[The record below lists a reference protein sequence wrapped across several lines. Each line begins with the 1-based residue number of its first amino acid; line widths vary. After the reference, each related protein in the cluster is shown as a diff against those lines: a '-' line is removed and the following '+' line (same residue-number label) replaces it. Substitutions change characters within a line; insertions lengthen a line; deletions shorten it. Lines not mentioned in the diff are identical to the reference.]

1 MKPVRSICQI
11 PPSFVVV
18 TEADGEKRWL
28 NTKNILSM
36 RTQDDWTM
44 IELDNGDVIRVKDAA
59 ADIANF
65 LERPMVTVIIEDDD
79 E

>member
-36 RTQDDWTM
+36 RVQDDWTM
-44 IELDNGDVIRVKDAA
+44 IGLDNGDVIRVKEKAS
-59 ADIANF
+59 DIATF
-65 LERPMVTVIIEDDD
+65 LERPMITVIVEDD

>member
-1 MKPVRSICQI
+1 MKPVRSICHI

-36 RTQDDWTM
+36 RVQDNWTM
-44 IELDNGDVIRVKDAA
+44 IELDNGDVVRVKEAA
-59 ADIANF
+59 TDIATF
-65 LERPMVTVIIEDDD
+65 LERPMITVIIEDD